1 MIIHIASLA
10 LRFYVTNGWT
20 EAKVKK
26 LLTNKN
32 LIITYRKDNSSKEQK
47 EILGDGSYF
56 TVYENSGYKV
66 FKKSEIMKHKFI
78 DTGKFGRIDWYINED
93 R

>member
-1 MIIHIASLA
+1 MNIQVASLT
-10 LRFYVTNGWT
+10 LRFYRVDGWT
-20 EAKVKK
+20 ETKVRK

-32 LIITYRKDNSSKEQK
+32 LTITYRKDNSSKEQK

-56 TVYENSGYKV
+56 AVYENLGHKV
-66 FKKSEIMKHKFI
+66 FKKSEIMKHRFV
-78 DTGKFGRIDWYINED
+78 DTGNFGRIDWYINED

>member
-1 MIIHIASLA
+1 MNIQVASLT
-10 LRFYVTNGWT
+10 LRFYRIDGWI
-20 EAKVKK
+20 EPKVRE
-26 LLTNKN
+26 LLVDKN
-32 LIITYRKDNSSKEQK
+32 LTITFRKDNSSKEQK

-56 TVYENSGYKV
+56 AVYENSGHKV
-66 FKKSEIMKHKFI
+66 FKKSEIMRHKFI

>member
-1 MIIHIASLA
+1 MNIQVASLT
-10 LRFYVTNGWT
+10 LRFYRIDGWI
-20 EAKVKK
+20 EPKVRE
-26 LLTNKN
+26 LLVDKN
-32 LIITYRKDNSSKEQK
+32 LTITFRKDNSSKEQK

-56 TVYENSGYKV
+56 TVYENSGYKA